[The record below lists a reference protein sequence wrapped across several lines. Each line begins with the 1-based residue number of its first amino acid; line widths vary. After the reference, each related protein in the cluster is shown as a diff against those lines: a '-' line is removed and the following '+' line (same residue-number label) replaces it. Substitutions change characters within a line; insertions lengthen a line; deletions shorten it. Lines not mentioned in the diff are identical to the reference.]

1 MMLEEKEGKMDPL
14 KLSGNSADIT
24 EEQKKKLQELF
35 PEVFSEGKIDWQK
48 LKAILGETVELG
60 EQYGLT
66 WKGKNDVF
74 RIIQEPTTKTLKPVR
89 DESVNFDDA
98 ENIFIEGDN
107 LDALKV
113 LQKAYYGKVKMI
125 YIDPPYNTGND
136 FVYNDKFAEKRA
148 DYEQEAGLRDENG
161 QITRLDGLTKNSR
174 DGGHYHSNWIN
185 MMYPRLYL
193 ARNLL
198 KQDGVIFVS
207 IDDNEVHNLR
217 QILNDIFGEDNFINQ
232 ISVKTKPSAGASGGG
247 EDKKLK
253 KNVEYVLCYVKS
265 RDTFTKF
272 NELFEQQD
280 LFEYIEE
287 YKSSGKSWKYT
298 RVLLSTG
305 TKEFYQETV
314 DGSGNLIK
322 IFKHA
327 NVNIRTIADLAKDE
341 NLSERDVY
349 VKYFEKV
356 FRDTNA
362 QSSIRQRVIDSVGP
376 EDGFYSIE
384 YVPGSG
390 RNKGQMTTLFY
401 RGKNKDLI
409 AWLRDVATK
418 NGHTLLKNDKL
429 GTLWQGLNW
438 NNVSKEGDTVYP
450 NGKKPIA
457 LIQRLLELAT
467 TPDGGDIVLDF
478 FAGSGSTAH
487 AVLAQNSLDHGNRVS
502 ISVQLAELISDK
514 DKNELQYPSNITT
527 VADLARERMRRV
539 LGKISKQV
547 EESRLGFRALRLD
560 ETNFK
565 IWDSSAK
572 GVQLKQQMIDHLNPV
587 KDGVSEE
594 DLLLELTLKSGISP
608 TAPRKQ
614 IKNTDG
620 KYHLIDGSLAVCL
633 EPSMSASLFEN
644 ILSAKPNKVIILDSS
659 LHNNDELKTNL
670 LLRAEKANIEIVV
683 V

>member
-1 MMLEEKEGKMDPL
+1 MDPK
-14 KLSGNSADIT
+14 KLSGLSADIT
-24 EEQKKKLQELF
+24 EENLSKMRDLF
-35 PEVFSEGKIDWQK
+35 PEVFADGKIDWKK
-48 LKAILGETVELG
+48 LKATLGETVELN
-60 EQYGLT
+60 EQYGLS
-66 WKGKNDVF
+66 WKGRSDVF
-74 RIIQEPTTKTLKPVR
+74 RIIQESTTKTLKPMR
-89 DESVNFDDA
+89 DVSVNFDET

-107 LDALKV
+107 LDALKT

-136 FVYNDKFAEKRA
+136 FVYNDKFAQRRA

-161 QITRLDGLTKNSR
+161 QLTRLDGLRKNSR

-253 KNVEYVLCYVKS
+253 KNVEYVLCYVKNRDSFS
-265 RDTFTKF
+265 RF
-272 NELFEQQD
+272 NELSEQQD

-305 TKEFYQETV
+305 EKEFHQETV

-322 IFKHA
+322 IFKHS
-327 NVNIRTIADLAKDE
+327 NVSIRTIADLAKE
-341 NLSERDVY
+341 EGLSEQDVY
-349 VKYFEKV
+349 IKYFEKV

-390 RNKGQMTTLFY
+390 RNKGQVTTLFY
-401 RGKNKDLI
+401 RGRNKDLI
-409 AWLRDVATK
+409 AWLKDVAIK
-418 NGHTLLKNDKL
+418 NGRTLLKNDKL
-429 GTLWQGLNW
+429 GTLWEGLNW

-457 LIQRLLELAT
+457 LIQRLLELVT
-467 TPDGGDIVLDF
+467 LPNGSDIILDF

-487 AVLAQNSLDHGNRVS
+487 AVFSQNAVDQGNRIS
-502 ISVQLAELISDK
+502 ISIQLAELISDK
-514 DKNELQYPSNITT
+514 DKKELQYPSNIIT
-527 VADLARERMRRV
+527 VADLARERIRRV
-539 LGKISKQV
+539 LTKTPEQTK
-547 EESRLGFRALRLD
+547 RLKLGFKALKLD

-565 IWDSSAK
+565 IWDSSTK
-572 GVQLKQQMIDHLNPV
+572 GTQLKQQMIDHLNPV
-587 KDGVSEE
+587 KDDVSEE
-594 DLLLELTLKSGISP
+594 DLLLELALKSGISP

-614 IKNTDG
+614 IENAGG
-620 KYHLIDGSLAVCL
+620 KYYVIDDSLAVCL
-633 EPSMSASLFEN
+633 ESTISAPLFEN
-644 ILSAKPNKVIILDSS
+644 ILSTKPEKIIILDSS

-670 LLRAEKANIEIVV
+670 LLRAEKANVEILVI
-683 V
+683 